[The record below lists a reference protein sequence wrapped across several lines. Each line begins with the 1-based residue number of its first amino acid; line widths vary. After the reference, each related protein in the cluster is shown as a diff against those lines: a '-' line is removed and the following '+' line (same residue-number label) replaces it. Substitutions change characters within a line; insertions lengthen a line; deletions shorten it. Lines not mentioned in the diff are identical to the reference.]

1 MLQVAAMPKRVSG
14 ADRLVLEEAIVDP
27 EHEKRWM
34 EYCNRHRCDSQSRG
48 SVYDSKAG
56 RPQPRSSFVLLFLG
70 SCSPTGCA
78 MLAQPTLTVKYSR
91 WQSGA

>member
-1 MLQVAAMPKRVSG
+1 M
-14 ADRLVLEEAIVDP
+14 LEEAVVDP

-56 RPQPRSSFVLLFLG
+56 QPQPRSCFILLSLG
-70 SCSPTGCA
+70 SSSHAGRAPFALRTHIV
-78 MLAQPTLTVKYSR
+78 PYSR
-91 WQSGA
+91 WHSGTREMQ